1 MKNYVFN
8 FLKCIT
14 LVFTMVILVNVAIA
28 QTPTTLYSTNFDN
41 SGNWPTGWSAV
52 GGSTTYSV
60 NTTSPSNNYSGASG
74 NYNADNGTNGSATL
88 VFNNSLSTVGYSS
101 ITAIWGARMTSS
113 GASPTFQWSSD
124 GSNWNTIS
132 FTDVANNST

>member
-1 MKNYVFN
+1 MKKYLIR

-14 LVFTMVILVNVAIA
+14 LAIAMVVFVNVATA
-28 QTPTTLYSTNFDN
+28 QTTLYSTNFDN

-74 NYNADNGTNGSATL
+74 NYNADNGTSGSATL
-88 VFNNSLSTVGYSS
+88 VFNNNLSTGGIAVLLL
-101 ITAIWGARMTSS
+101 S
-113 GASPTFQWSSD
+113 G
-124 GSNWNTIS
+124 GL
-132 FTDVANNST
+132 V